1 MSNRVFGKIMEN
13 VRKYWYYYRKLLIQ
27 QETILLKQ
35 ANCHPTKL
43 FLENLLAIDMK
54 KTRNV
59 MNNYFYIVFSIFVNS
74 KVVIYEFWHD
84 FIKKTIVKDLSYVT
98 LISVV
103 S

>member
-35 ANCHPTKL
+35 TNCHPTKL

-59 MNNYFYIVFSIFVNS
+59 MNNYFYIMFSIFVNS